1 LVNGKLSNPLDVRN
15 VLHVI
20 AIHSD
25 LVRMQGW
32 CGVKLFG
39 SIDNSINIVLFLLLI
54 LIQLTATSLS
64 SVRLLFLCWSS
75 HSTVGVLCNALC
87 AAIASGRC
95 GLLSWYWGRLV

>member
-1 LVNGKLSNPLDVRN
+1 MVNGKLSNPLDVRN

-32 CGVKLFG
+32 CGVELFG
-39 SIDNSINIVLFLLLI
+39 SVDNPINIVLFLLLV

-64 SVRLLFLCWSS
+64 SVRLLFLCWGSR
-75 HSTVGVLCNALC
+75 STAGVLCNALG
-87 AAIASGRC
+87 AAIANGRC
-95 GLLSWYWGRLV
+95 VLLSWHWGRLV